1 MWRRRG
7 KVMRLRIRRCQS
19 SGLVLAVR
27 GAKCNWVCVSFLVVS
42 WRKAFNS
49 PQITINKTTENG
61 KALAKV
67 AVCNAC
73 SPSAKSKAIAITP
86 MLKAQNKR
94 CHTGVVS
101 LPPEASIS
109 TTNAPESAEVTKNT
123 NTISTATKLRTLAKG
138 NCSKKANNAKEGSS
152 RVASAM
158 AHLSLTKT
166 KSIAVS
172 PKTVIHKK
180 VKPVGKSVT
189 PKINSRMLRPRD
201 TRAINIPTKGDHD
214 NHQPQY
220 NRVQPPSQSVFS

>member
-86 MLKAQNKR
+86 R
-94 CHTGVVS
+94 SEEHTSELQSRGHLVCR
-101 LPPEASIS
+101 LLLE
-109 TTNAPESAEVTKNT
+109 
-123 NTISTATKLRTLAKG
+123 
-138 NCSKKANNAKEGSS
+138 KKK
-152 RVASAM
+152 
-158 AHLSLTKT
+158 
-166 KSIAVS
+166 
-172 PKTVIHKK
+172 
-180 VKPVGKSVT
+180 
-189 PKINSRMLRPRD
+189 
-201 TRAINIPTKGDHD
+201 
-214 NHQPQY
+214 
-220 NRVQPPSQSVFS
+220 